1 MHEYFQGTVGERI
14 QDLLREKKMT
24 QAVLAQRTQIS
35 KATLNRYITDEN
47 SRIPHDA
54 LLQIARVLGVST
66 DFLLGATD
74 IPYRTNY
81 DIEELGLTAAAA
93 AKLYT
98 GELNPHIVSQL
109 LENPYFAQMVSEI
122 AAFMEGTESAAA
134 ATYNGIMKVA
144 SKVMYLQG
152 KKHPEDRAAAKAAL
166 WDMKNHMIPSMQ
178 PDMTMIRAAFENL
191 LADLRRQSDEYV
203 QLRASLTS
211 STMESIIRQLEKR
224 QDGLD
229 LKKITLEDIAGA
241 ITEQLV
247 DTGMPDEKK
256 EGLRK
261 KLVEVLNDCAE
272 PCRKQD

>member
-122 AAFMEGTESAAA
+122 AAFMEGTESTAT
-134 ATYNGIMKVA
+134 ATYNGMMKVA

-152 KKHPEDRAAAKAAL
+152 KKHLEDREAAKAAL
-166 WDMKNHMIPSMQ
+166 QDMKNHMIPSMR

-191 LADLRRQSDEYV
+191 LADLRRPGRMSMFSSGQTLPAV
-203 QLRASLTS
+203 PWRALSGGWKSGRMGWTS
-211 STMESIIRQLEKR
+211 RRSPWRISPGLLQNSWWIRGCRMKR
-224 QDGLD
+224 
-229 LKKITLEDIAGA
+229 
-241 ITEQLV
+241 
-247 DTGMPDEKK
+247 
-256 EGLRK
+256 RK
-261 KLVEVLNDCAE
+261 G
-272 PCRKQD
+272 

>member
-122 AAFMEGTESAAA
+122 AAFMEGTESTAT
-134 ATYNGIMKVA
+134 ATYNGMMKVA

-166 WDMKNHMIPSMQ
+166 RDMKNHMIPSMQ

-191 LADLRRQSDEYV
+191 LADIRRQADEYV

-241 ITEQLV
+241 I
-247 DTGMPDEKK
+247 
-256 EGLRK
+256 
-261 KLVEVLNDCAE
+261 A
-272 PCRKQD
+272 

>member
-122 AAFMEGTESAAA
+122 AAFMEGTESTAA
-134 ATYNGIMKVA
+134 ATYNGMMKVA

-166 WDMKNHMIPSMQ
+166 QDMKIHMIPPLQ
-178 PDMTMIRAAFENL
+178 PDMTMIRAAF
-191 LADLRRQSDEYV
+191 
-203 QLRASLTS
+203 
-211 STMESIIRQLEKR
+211 
-224 QDGLD
+224 
-229 LKKITLEDIAGA
+229 
-241 ITEQLV
+241 
-247 DTGMPDEKK
+247 
-256 EGLRK
+256 
-261 KLVEVLNDCAE
+261 
-272 PCRKQD
+272 

>member
-74 IPYRTNY
+74 YRTNY

-122 AAFMEGTESAAA
+122 AAFMEGTESTAA
-134 ATYNGIMKVA
+134 ATYNGMMKVA

-152 KKHPEDRAAAKAAL
+152 KKHPEDRAAAKAAIQ
-166 WDMKNHMIPSMQ
+166 DIKNHMIPPMQ

-191 LADLRRQSDEYV
+191 LADLRRQADEYV
-203 QLRASLTS
+203 QLRASLTT

-241 ITEQLV
+241 IAEQIV

-256 EGLRK
+256 EGLRE

>member
-24 QAVLAQRTQIS
+24 QAGLGQRTQIS

-81 DIEELGLTAAAA
+81 DIEELGLTAAA
-93 AKLYT
+93 KLYT
-98 GELNPHIVSQL
+98 GERNPHIVSQL

-122 AAFMEGTESAAA
+122 AAFMEGTESTAT
-134 ATYNGIMKVA
+134 ATYNGMMKVA

-152 KKHPEDRAAAKAAL
+152 KKHLEDREAAKAAL
-166 WDMKNHMIPSMQ
+166 QDMKNHMIPSMR

-191 LADLRRQSDEYV
+191 LADLRRQADEYV
-203 QLRASLTS
+203 QLRANLTS
-211 STMESIIRQLEKR
+211 STMESIIRRLEKR

-241 ITEQLV
+241 IAEQLV
-247 DTGMPDEKK
+247 DTGCRMKR
-256 EGLRK
+256 RK
-261 KLVEVLNDCAE
+261 G
-272 PCRKQD
+272 

>member
-122 AAFMEGTESAAA
+122 AAFMEGTESTAT
-134 ATYNGIMKVA
+134 ATYNGMMKVA

-152 KKHPEDRAAAKAAL
+152 KKHLKDREAAKAAL
-166 WDMKNHMIPSMQ
+166 QDMKNHMIPSMR

-191 LADLRRQSDEYV
+191 LADL
-203 QLRASLTS
+203 TS
-211 STMESIIRQLEKR
+211 STMESIIRRLEKR

-241 ITEQLV
+241 IAEQLV

>member
-54 LLQIARVLGVST
+54 LLKIARVLGVST

-122 AAFMEGTESAAA
+122 AAFMEGTESTAT
-134 ATYNGIMKVA
+134 ATYNGMMKVA

-152 KKHPEDRAAAKAAL
+152 KKHLKDREAAKAAL
-166 WDMKNHMIPSMQ
+166 QDMKNHMIPSMR

-191 LADLRRQSDEYV
+191 LADLRRQADEYV
-203 QLRASLTS
+203 QLRANLTS
-211 STMESIIRQLEKR
+211 STMESIIRRWRILAR
-224 QDGLD
+224 ARRWMAAS
-229 LKKITLEDIAGA
+229 TCWRRFCW
-241 ITEQLV
+241 
-247 DTGMPDEKK
+247 M
-256 EGLRK
+256 
-261 KLVEVLNDCAE
+261 
-272 PCRKQD
+272 

>member
-74 IPYRTNY
+74 YRTNY

-122 AAFMEGTESAAA
+122 AAFMEGTESTAT
-134 ATYNGIMKVA
+134 ATYNGMMKVA

-152 KKHPEDRAAAKAAL
+152 KKRPEDRAAAKAAIQ
-166 WDMKNHMIPSMQ
+166 DIKNHMIPPMQ

-191 LADLRRQSDEYV
+191 LADLRRQADEYV
-203 QLRASLTS
+203 QLRASLTT

-241 ITEQLV
+241 IAEQLV

>member
-122 AAFMEGTESAAA
+122 AAFMEGTESTAT
-134 ATYNGIMKVA
+134 ATYNGMMKVA

-152 KKHPEDRAAAKAAL
+152 KKHLEDREAAKAAL
-166 WDMKNHMIPSMQ
+166 QDMKNHVILHVLKRSQ
-178 PDMTMIRAAFENL
+178 GCASGHEESHDSFDAAGY
-191 LADLRRQSDEYV
+191 DHD
-203 QLRASLTS
+203 
-211 STMESIIRQLEKR
+211 
-224 QDGLD
+224 
-229 LKKITLEDIAGA
+229 
-241 ITEQLV
+241 
-247 DTGMPDEKK
+247 
-256 EGLRK
+256 
-261 KLVEVLNDCAE
+261 
-272 PCRKQD
+272 PCRFRKPACRPQEAGG

>member
-1 MHEYFQGTVGERI
+1 
-14 QDLLREKKMT
+14 
-24 QAVLAQRTQIS
+24 
-35 KATLNRYITDEN
+35 
-47 SRIPHDA
+47 
-54 LLQIARVLGVST
+54 
-66 DFLLGATD
+66 
-74 IPYRTNY
+74 
-81 DIEELGLTAAAA
+81 
-93 AKLYT
+93 
-98 GELNPHIVSQL
+98 
-109 LENPYFAQMVSEI
+109 
-122 AAFMEGTESAAA
+122 
-134 ATYNGIMKVA
+134 
-144 SKVMYLQG
+144 
-152 KKHPEDRAAAKAAL
+152 
-166 WDMKNHMIPSMQ
+166 MQ

-191 LADLRRQSDEYV
+191 LADLRRQADEYV

-241 ITEQLV
+241 IAEQLV

>member
-122 AAFMEGTESAAA
+122 AAFMEGTESTAT
-134 ATYNGIMKVA
+134 ATYNGMMKVA

-152 KKHPEDRAAAKAAL
+152 KKHLKDREAAKAAL
-166 WDMKNHMIPSMQ
+166 QDMKNHMIPSMR

-191 LADLRRQSDEYV
+191 LADLRRQADEYV
-203 QLRASLTS
+203 QLRANLTS
-211 STMESIIRQLEKR
+211 STMESIIRRLEKR

-241 ITEQLV
+241 IAEQLV

-261 KLVEVLNDCAE
+261 
-272 PCRKQD
+272 

>member
-122 AAFMEGTESAAA
+122 AAFMEGTESTAT
-134 ATYNGIMKVA
+134 ATYNGMMKVA

-152 KKHPEDRAAAKAAL
+152 KNTWRTER
-166 WDMKNHMIPSMQ
+166 Q
-178 PDMTMIRAAFENL
+178 PR
-191 LADLRRQSDEYV
+191 LRFR
-203 QLRASLTS
+203 T
-211 STMESIIRQLEKR
+211 
-224 QDGLD
+224 
-229 LKKITLEDIAGA
+229 
-241 ITEQLV
+241 
-247 DTGMPDEKK
+247 
-256 EGLRK
+256 
-261 KLVEVLNDCAE
+261 
-272 PCRKQD
+272 

>member
-122 AAFMEGTESAAA
+122 AAFMEGTESTAT
-134 ATYNGIMKVA
+134 ATYNGMMKVA

-152 KKHPEDRAAAKAAL
+152 KKHLKDREAAKAAL
-166 WDMKNHMIPSMQ
+166 QDMKNHMIPSV
-178 PDMTMIRAAFENL
+178 AAGY
-191 LADLRRQSDEYV
+191 DHD
-203 QLRASLTS
+203 
-211 STMESIIRQLEKR
+211 
-224 QDGLD
+224 
-229 LKKITLEDIAGA
+229 
-241 ITEQLV
+241 
-247 DTGMPDEKK
+247 
-256 EGLRK
+256 
-261 KLVEVLNDCAE
+261 
-272 PCRKQD
+272 PCRFRKPACRPQEAGG

>member
-98 GELNPHIVSQL
+98 GELNPHMAVVCHLLKRKALHIVLSIHL
-109 LENPYFAQMVSEI
+109 PFC
-122 AAFMEGTESAAA
+122 F
-134 ATYNGIMKVA
+134 
-144 SKVMYLQG
+144 
-152 KKHPEDRAAAKAAL
+152 
-166 WDMKNHMIPSMQ
+166 
-178 PDMTMIRAAFENL
+178 
-191 LADLRRQSDEYV
+191 RQCGV
-203 QLRASLTS
+203 
-211 STMESIIRQLEKR
+211 
-224 QDGLD
+224 
-229 LKKITLEDIAGA
+229 
-241 ITEQLV
+241 
-247 DTGMPDEKK
+247 
-256 EGLRK
+256 
-261 KLVEVLNDCAE
+261 
-272 PCRKQD
+272 

>member
-74 IPYRTNY
+74 YRTNY

-122 AAFMEGTESAAA
+122 AAFMEGTESTAT
-134 ATYNGIMKVA
+134 ATYNGMMKVA

-152 KKHPEDRAAAKAAL
+152 KKRPEDRAAAKAAIQ
-166 WDMKNHMIPSMQ
+166 DIKNHMIPPMQ

-191 LADLRRQSDEYV
+191 LADLRRQADEYV
-203 QLRASLTS
+203 QLRASLTT

-241 ITEQLV
+241 IAEQLV

-256 EGLRK
+256 EGLRE

>member
-122 AAFMEGTESAAA
+122 AAFMEGTESTAA
-134 ATYNGIMKVA
+134 ATYNGMMKVA

-152 KKHPEDRAAAKAAL
+152 KKHLEDREAAKAAL
-166 WDMKNHMIPSMQ
+166 QDMKNHMIPSMR
-178 PDMTMIRAAFENL
+178 P
-191 LADLRRQSDEYV
+191 
-203 QLRASLTS
+203 
-211 STMESIIRQLEKR
+211 
-224 QDGLD
+224 
-229 LKKITLEDIAGA
+229 
-241 ITEQLV
+241 
-247 DTGMPDEKK
+247 
-256 EGLRK
+256 
-261 KLVEVLNDCAE
+261 
-272 PCRKQD
+272 

>member
-98 GELNPHIVSQL
+98 GELNPQRGSQGCASGH
-109 LENPYFAQMVSEI
+109 EESHDSFD
-122 AAFMEGTESAAA
+122 AAG
-134 ATYNGIMKVA
+134 YD
-144 SKVMYLQG
+144 
-152 KKHPEDRAAAKAAL
+152 HD
-166 WDMKNHMIPSMQ
+166 
-178 PDMTMIRAAFENL
+178 
-191 LADLRRQSDEYV
+191 
-203 QLRASLTS
+203 
-211 STMESIIRQLEKR
+211 
-224 QDGLD
+224 
-229 LKKITLEDIAGA
+229 
-241 ITEQLV
+241 
-247 DTGMPDEKK
+247 
-256 EGLRK
+256 
-261 KLVEVLNDCAE
+261 
-272 PCRKQD
+272 PCRFRKPACRPQEAGG

>member
-81 DIEELGLTAAAA
+81 DSEELGLTAAAA

-122 AAFMEGTESAAA
+122 AAFMEGTESTAA
-134 ATYNGIMKVA
+134 ATNTRRTE
-144 SKVMYLQG
+144 LQ
-152 KKHPEDRAAAKAAL
+152 PR
-166 WDMKNHMIPSMQ
+166 
-178 PDMTMIRAAFENL
+178 L
-191 LADLRRQSDEYV
+191 LFR
-203 QLRASLTS
+203 
-211 STMESIIRQLEKR
+211 I
-224 QDGLD
+224 
-229 LKKITLEDIAGA
+229 
-241 ITEQLV
+241 
-247 DTGMPDEKK
+247 
-256 EGLRK
+256 
-261 KLVEVLNDCAE
+261 
-272 PCRKQD
+272 